1 LKRVLFSIVIPSYN
15 SQATI
20 EASIKS
26 CLEQSFHDFEIII
39 IDDYSNDLSSQI
51 IEKIIDM
58 NQQINIV
65 YEKFRYNQGASAA
78 RNRGIKL
85 ANGEYIAL
93 LDSDDYFHKD
103 KLKIIKTLLN
113 ENKNIDLLGHS
124 YSLDKDSNLED
135 RSNNP
140 KLIQVACTKLVL
152 KNFAVTPSIV
162 FKKSIKTRFDES
174 MKYTED
180 HDFFIRA
187 CFEKYNI
194 YYIDLQMVCLNRA
207 ALSEGGQSANNWKM
221 RVGEIKMY
229 SKLYK
234 INYIFII
241 LIPFLIFFS
250 LSKHFYRFIKNLK
263 INIYD

>member
-1 LKRVLFSIVIPSYN
+1 MSGILFSIVIPSYN
-15 SQATI
+15 SQDTI
-20 EASIKS
+20 EACIKS

-39 IDDYSNDLSSQI
+39 VDDCSSDLSSQV
-51 IEKIIDM
+51 IEKIIDTH
-58 NQQINIV
+58 QKINIV

-78 RNRGIKL
+78 RNKGIEL

-93 LDSDDYFHKD
+93 LDSDDYFNKD
-103 KLKIIKTLLN
+103 KLKIINILLN
-113 ENKNIDLLGHS
+113 ENKDIDLLGHS
-124 YSLDKDSNLED
+124 YSFDEDVNLEN
-135 RSNNP
+135 RSDYP
-140 KLIQVACTKLVL
+140 KPIQRDCAKLVL

-174 MKYTED
+174 MRYTED
-180 HDFFIRA
+180 HDFFIRV

-194 YYIDLQMVCLNRA
+194 YYVDLPMVRLNRA

-234 INYIFII
+234 VNPIFII
-241 LIPFLIFFS
+241 FIPFLIFFS
-250 LSKHFYRFIKNLK
+250 LSKHFYRFLK
-263 INIYD
+263 SLKK